1 VRKLKEVRQIMRDAD
16 SDGRDGLP
24 EGADFSVHA
33 PASPRVWGVGAL
45 CRAVADALDAR
56 FNPVAVRGE
65 ITGFSRAA
73 SGHCYFSLKDASG
86 QIRCAMFRRA
96 ASLLS
101 FVPRDGELVEVRGKL
116 GVYEQRGDLQL
127 IVESLQRA
135 GQGALFEQFLR
146 LKAQL
151 EAEGLFDAARKRAIP
166 LAPRGI
172 GVVTSLG
179 AAALH
184 DVASALQ
191 RRVPHIPVVL
201 APASVQGAQA
211 PGELCAAL
219 SKLYLL
225 AQQTRG
231 LSADLTSKT
240 ASETTVQTTLETAV
254 KTAEKA
260 TPVAHPI
267 DVILLVRGGGALE
280 DLWAF
285 NDERLARLIAQSPV
299 PIISGVGHET
309 DFTIADFVA
318 DLRAPTPTAAAELC
332 ATERSTWLG
341 ALQLMG
347 QRLQAAVHDELDIAA
362 QQLDIA
368 ASRLGRPSD
377 AASSQRLQL
386 QRLEFA
392 LQRGALSKTQLL
404 AQYLRGLERD
414 LTQKTHAKVHT
425 EQDRCTRAEHSL
437 ALLNPQRVLERG
449 YAVLRSETG
458 GVVASRAAVKAGDK
472 LTATLAD
479 GQVPLMVASD

>member
-1 VRKLKEVRQIMRDAD
+1 MREAASDE
-16 SDGRDGLP
+16 DGRGP
-24 EGADFSVHA
+24 AGTDFSA
-33 PASPRVWGVGAL
+33 PGRNLVAPSTGTQATGPSVWNEANAPRVWGVGAL

-101 FVPRDGELVEVRGKL
+101 FAPRDGSLVEVRGKL

-127 IVESLQRA
+127 VVESMQVA

-151 EAEGLFDAARKRAIP
+151 EQEGLFEPARKRP
-166 LAPRGI
+166 LPISPRGI

-191 RRVPHIPVVL
+191 RRVPHIPVTIVPAL
-201 APASVQGAQA
+201 VQGVQAPAQ
-211 PGELCAAL
+211 LCEAL

-225 AQQTRG
+225 VQQFLG
-231 LSADLTSKT
+231 PDADVASKT
-240 ASETTVQTTLETAV
+240 
-254 KTAEKA
+254 
-260 TPVAHPI
+260 PPI
-267 DVILLVRGGGALE
+267 DVILLVRGGGSLE

-299 PIISGVGHET
+299 PIICGVGHET

-332 ATERSTWLG
+332 ATERSVWLG
-341 ALQLMG
+341 AVHLMA
-347 QRLQAAVHDELDIAA
+347 QRLHSAVHRESDTHNQRLDIAA
-362 QQLDIA
+362 Q
-368 ASRLGRPSD
+368 RLGRPSD
-377 AASSQRLQL
+377 SLGQQRLHLQHLGFNL
-386 QRLEFA
+386 QR
-392 LQRGALSKTQLL
+392 QLL
-404 AQYLRGLERD
+404 LKKELAVQHFLGLERD
-414 LTQKTHAKVHT
+414 FALKIAEHLRRAHDRTQ
-425 EQDRCTRAEHSL
+425 RAERSL
-437 ALLNPQRVLERG
+437 ELLSPQRVLDRG
-449 YAVLRSETG
+449 YALLQGADGQVLGSTK
-458 GVVASRAAVKAGDK
+458 AVKPGQK
-472 LTATLAD
+472 IKATLAD
-479 GQVPLMVASD
+479 GSLAVTAD